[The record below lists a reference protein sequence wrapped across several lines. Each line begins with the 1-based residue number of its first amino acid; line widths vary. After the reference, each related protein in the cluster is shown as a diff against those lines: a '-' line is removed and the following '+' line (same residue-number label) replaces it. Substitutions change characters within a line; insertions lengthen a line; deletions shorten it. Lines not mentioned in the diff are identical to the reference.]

1 MLAVPAFDG
10 KAGSYVIRSDGRI
23 VINRTMGKGEPIYNF
38 LAALRERSDLSEKE
52 ILAFSRE
59 LQQEQSG
66 ARTVTAGGEKFYLLY
81 ERSDIRDWITV
92 GMVPADIVNANMN
105 TLQVSTIIIV
115 GITLA
120 GIAAFVIWLI
130 LRRNSVSLK
139 RKDIEILY
147 REELHNLKSI
157 VSGQVRTKQLELSM
171 DAINVSDEDVYCD
184 KTRLNQVLLN
194 LMSNAIKFTPAGGT
208 VSVQLRQ
215 LPSSQSGRAPKR
227 QKGAAARART
237 QVRARDAGRSPA
249 HTARKGGGGCAVCR
263 EFDKIL
269 GRMQ

>member
-38 LAALRERSDLSEKE
+38 LAVLRERSDLSEKE

-105 TLQVSTIIIV
+105 TLQGSTIIIV

-130 LRRNSVSLK
+130 LRRNSASLK

-147 REELHNLKSI
+147 REVLHNLKSI

-184 KTRLNQVLLN
+184 KTRLNQVLL
-194 LMSNAIKFTPAGGT
+194 KPH
-208 VSVQLRQ
+208 VQCHQ
-215 LPSSQSGRAPKR
+215 VYPCGRNGV
-227 QKGAAARART
+227 GAAQAASKLTERQSTEKAKRRSRPRAHAGART
-237 QVRARDAGRSPA
+237 GRRAKPCAHRPKGRW
-249 HTARKGGGGCAVCR
+249 RLR
-263 EFDKIL
+263 
-269 GRMQ
+269 RMPGI